1 MSDSVSDSVS
11 SSNESDLSRRG
22 SIQHAETNGEEVADI
37 TDNTEEKKDEEHI
50 SDNIAASVSDRV
62 STSMKDAEDEI
73 LHLEWQHD
81 QNSDVSNHEVRLI
94 DFVII
99 PGVYGNSK
107 SPRQVENPGSGSTS
121 WVTEFAKGTCDQITG
136 PRAPEDSC
144 RVLRFNYESN
154 ELFSDHRSADAIHRI
169 ALRLLNSLR
178 LKRRDEEK
186 KRLIYLIA
194 DDVGGVIVKDA
205 LVTASLDLDSWRDTA
220 EMSRVLYPHRHHGV
234 DDFNTRLASFFYRD
248 WAHESG
254 KARPPIASL
263 SGLAKAVTQVNGMF
277 IASHVALRSWVISL
291 YPRGADGEGAF
302 DEYCTTLGIPLE
314 QRLPAPTDSDYSRL
328 YKHLW
333 KLEPDVREPRDRAVP
348 SQQYVQERRLLATAS
363 PIYPLRSEIK
373 PNPLAHSSLY
383 QSWLECP
390 SPQILYIHG
399 SHVARDIAE
408 AIFYDL
414 EHQATKVKRRANVL
428 YFSFD
433 RWDVR
438 ADSIRDMLATFLAQ
452 ICNHHPRLGPAI
464 NRLWSQ
470 IDDER
475 GWTETDLIQFFEMF
489 RISAEVEQTMIVI
502 NYFDEC
508 TKGSR
513 KRFIDH
519 ISRKHYND
527 ETPWKIV
534 VTSHEPGTLTEEL
547 SGPFSVEVDITCAEL
562 EIAVKDSFESDIQQL
577 LQSRGDLGF
586 QEEGIRDQ
594 LHFTKKLNPTVR
606 HIIFEQLRIRKE
618 WPYEISTNDV
628 FGSLELGEEVNK
640 DNRDMASVL
649 SLVLRGC
656 SDQRSLDSILPWLL
670 YAVRPLTIWEL
681 ATVASFSN
689 SKENDNLSP
698 SPMAVEKLVKLVEH
712 DFVGILEV
720 DHNEVK
726 FKHPCLHEIM
736 VNTDASAQAGE
747 GEIHLW
753 KKPKGVA
760 HRLIQSMCLDYL
772 SRDAVREYVKKTF
785 AIPDT
790 TAFETPPFPDRT
802 NLTSY
807 AIQAW
812 AHHYCLSDPL
822 PDLSAISNKKDFVL
836 NLAKAQWCLANPATK
851 RSPCFQ
857 SLFPIFAGL
866 GLPTVVEPLGSD
878 DALRGLVEAASKEQK
893 GVTEYL
899 LGEYDFTSDELWI
912 VLQAAS
918 SSGNEDLMNS
928 LLDTIEAKTKIP
940 DDFEWP
946 AMLIYRAANLGHHGF
961 AERLLRLGCSPD
973 PDVESRN
980 STSLHA
986 SPLWLAACHGHSATV
1001 ETLLNHGASLDFAS
1015 YLSRN
1020 PLHKAALEGHPET
1033 VKVILRRSNV
1043 NIDCASESGYTALYL
1058 AVLGG
1063 VHRVVKL
1070 LLENDADPNMGIADD
1085 YCGNDRWSPLI
1096 TATDDGFKSCIRLL
1110 LDNGANPNIS
1120 GPSGPPLYWAVARG
1134 RIDILDMLL
1143 EAGANPRS
1151 ERLQEPLLFTAI
1163 NNISKVANLDM
1174 LERLLELGL
1183 DVNCKDCDGA
1193 APLAILALS
1202 YGDKAMDD
1210 RSTRDYHQL
1219 KDSALKLLLDHEAD
1233 PNLAS
1238 TLHKAINK
1246 EQQRAVEMLLEAGA
1260 DPNAISAIEGSA
1272 LLCAA
1277 EKESG
1282 IFRLLLQK
1290 AADPDQPY
1298 WGGFTPLTHAAC
1310 FGHEKIVELLLEYG
1324 ATVDLEYGKGM
1335 EETYNDF
1342 MKGWTPLMCAAR
1354 QGHGDIVRLLAEAGS
1369 DLQRIDVRGWA
1380 VIDLAI
1386 QGGVLSTLL
1395 EFPSKLDLDA
1405 LSKNGVALLH
1415 VPDLKI
1421 QDLKRLINAGADV
1434 DIRSQT
1440 GQTPLGVFASTNL
1453 ENVKYLVK
1461 RGANVNLAKDD
1472 YFGTPLHHACRKG
1485 RFDTIKFL
1493 VENGANM
1500 NATCDWD
1507 GTPLQALLQNGG
1519 TEDAE
1524 SHQAMVHYLLSGKG
1538 KASADVTMKAG
1549 LLGYALNAAAYGSIT
1564 SVVNLVLDHH
1574 NASIDCKDDL
1584 GRTPLHMAACS
1595 GLANFE
1601 VILARDGDINL
1612 KDNGGRTALH
1622 WAAQT
1627 GRFQVVMRIIE
1638 LMRDKLDVDIRDIDS
1653 WTPLCWALRNSRM
1666 TIRKEAAG
1674 VVDIVKLLL
1683 EHGAKTDIV
1692 ARHRRG
1698 TWTPLDIAYYYKSD
1712 PEVINILKKR
1722 LVTSNMTSIDDDDRE
1737 VRDAKVTRRTG
1748 VDLQDGYCDY
1758 CLSYVCGLYW
1768 ECEVCKNNF
1777 WLCDKCYQQAGILHP
1792 AHGDFTLKGE
1802 EEGGDDEQRTSAT
1815 GASGSSDVSSNS
1827 GSSSDD
1833 SDRDEDEDEKEDE
1846 KEQIGEDHV

>member
-1 MSDSVSDSVS
+1 M
-11 SSNESDLSRRG
+11 EWTISRRDWRA
-22 SIQHAETNGEEVADI
+22 SSMETGL
-37 TDNTEEKKDEEHI
+37 T
-50 SDNIAASVSDRV
+50 
-62 STSMKDAEDEI
+62 
-73 LHLEWQHD
+73 
-81 QNSDVSNHEVRLI
+81 
-94 DFVII
+94 
-99 PGVYGNSK
+99 
-107 SPRQVENPGSGSTS
+107 
-121 WVTEFAKGTCDQITG
+121 
-136 PRAPEDSC
+136 
-144 RVLRFNYESN
+144 
-154 ELFSDHRSADAIHRI
+154 
-169 ALRLLNSLR
+169 
-178 LKRRDEEK
+178 
-186 KRLIYLIA
+186 
-194 DDVGGVIVKDA
+194 
-205 LVTASLDLDSWRDTA
+205 
-220 EMSRVLYPHRHHGV
+220 
-234 DDFNTRLASFFYRD
+234 
-248 WAHESG
+248 
-254 KARPPIASL
+254 
-263 SGLAKAVTQVNGMF
+263 GLAKAVTQVNGIF
-277 IASHVALRSWVISL
+277 IASHVALRSWIISL
-291 YPRGADGEGAF
+291 YSRGAEGEGSF

-314 QRLPAPTDSDYSRL
+314 QRFPALTDYSPL

-373 PNPLAHSSLY
+373 PNPLAHLPLY

-390 SPQILYIHG
+390 SPQILYVHG
-399 SHVARDIAE
+399 SHVARDVAE
-408 AIFYDL
+408 AVFYDL
-414 EHQATKVKRRANVL
+414 EHLATKGKRRANVL

-470 IDDER
+470 IDNER

-502 NYFDEC
+502 NHFDEC

-534 VTSHEPGTLTEEL
+534 VTSYKPGALIEEL
-547 SGPFSVEVDITCAEL
+547 SGPFCVEVDITCAEL
-562 EIAVKDSFESDIQQL
+562 EIAVNDPFESDVQQL
-577 LQSRGDLGF
+577 LQSRDDLDF
-586 QEEGIRDQ
+586 QEEAIRDQ
-594 LHFTKKLNPTVR
+594 LHFAKKLKPTVR
-606 HIIFEQLRIRKE
+606 HIIFEQLRVRRQ

-628 FGSLELGEEVNK
+628 FSSLELGEAASQ
-640 DNRDMASVL
+640 DNRAMASVL
-649 SLVLRGC
+649 RLVLREC
-656 SDQRSLDSILPWLL
+656 SDQQSLERILPWLL
-670 YAVRPLTIWEL
+670 YAVRPLTMWEL

-689 SKENDNLSP
+689 PKENGNLSP
-698 SPMAVEKLVKLVEH
+698 SLIAVERLVKLVEH
-712 DFVGILEV
+712 DFAGILEV

-726 FKHPCLHEIM
+726 FKHPCLHEFM
-736 VNTDASAQAGE
+736 VNTDASPQAEE

-753 KKPKGVA
+753 EKPKGVA
-760 HRLIQSMCLDYL
+760 HTLIQSMCLDYL
-772 SRDAVREYVKKTF
+772 SRDVVQEYLKRTF
-785 AIPDT
+785 AVPDT

-812 AHHYCLSDPL
+812 AHHYSLSDPL
-822 PDLSAISNKKDFVL
+822 PDLSAISNKKDLVL

-893 GVTEYL
+893 GVVEYL
-899 LGEYDFTSDELWI
+899 LGEYDFTSNELWI

-946 AMLIYRAANLGHHGF
+946 ATLIYRAANLGQHGF
-961 AERLLRLGCSPD
+961 AERLLSLGCSPD

-1033 VKVILRRSNV
+1033 VKVILGRSNV
-1043 NIDCASESGYTALYL
+1043 NVDCASESGYTALYL

-1070 LLENDADPNMGIADD
+1070 LLKNDADPNMGIADD

-1096 TATDDGFKSCIRLL
+1096 AATDDGFKSCIRLL

-1163 NNISKVANLDM
+1163 NNTSKVANLDI
-1174 LERLLELGL
+1174 LERLLKLGL
-1183 DVNCKDCDGA
+1183 DVNCKDQDGA
-1193 APLAILALS
+1193 TPLAILALS
-1202 YGDKAMDD
+1202 YGDKAIDG
-1210 RSTRDYHQL
+1210 RSTRDYHQQ
-1219 KDSALKLLLDHEAD
+1219 KDSALKLLLDRGAD

-1238 TLHKAINK
+1238 TLHNAINQ
-1246 EQQRAVEMLLEAGA
+1246 EQHRAVEMLLEAGA
-1260 DPNAISAIEGSA
+1260 DPNAISTIQGSA
-1272 LLCAA
+1272 LRCAA
-1277 EKESG
+1277 EKEPG

-1290 AADPDQPY
+1290 GADPDQPY
-1298 WGGFTPLTHAAC
+1298 WGDFTPLTHAAC
-1310 FGHEKIVELLLEYG
+1310 FGHEKVVELLLEYG
-1324 ATVDLEYGKGM
+1324 ATVDLEYGKGV
-1335 EETYNDF
+1335 EETYNAW

-1369 DLQRIDVRGWA
+1369 DLQRIDVRNWA

-1386 QGGVLSTLL
+1386 EGGVLPTLL
-1395 EFPSKLDLDA
+1395 EFPSRLDLDA
-1405 LSKNGVALLH
+1405 ISKNGGAVLH
-1415 VPDLKI
+1415 IPDLKL

-1434 DIRSQT
+1434 DIRARS
-1440 GQTPLGVFASTNL
+1440 GQTPLGVFASTNF

-1461 RGANVNLAKDD
+1461 RGANVNLAKD
-1472 YFGTPLHHACRKG
+1472 YFGTPLHFACRKG
-1485 RFDTIKFL
+1485 RFDTIRFL
-1493 VENGANM
+1493 VENGANV

-1507 GTPLQALLQNGG
+1507 GTPLQALLQSGS

-1524 SHQAMVHYLLSGKG
+1524 SHESMVHYLLSGKG
-1538 KASADVTMKAG
+1538 KASADVTIKAG
-1549 LLGYALNAAAYGSIT
+1549 LLSYTLNSAAYGSIP
-1564 SVVNLVLDHH
+1564 SVINLILDHH
-1574 NASIDCKDDL
+1574 STSIDCKDDL
-1584 GRTPLHMAACS
+1584 GRTPLHMAAYS
-1595 GLANFE
+1595 GLTNFE
-1601 VILARDGDINL
+1601 VVLARDGDINL
-1612 KDNGGRTALH
+1612 KDNVGRTALH

-1627 GRFQVVMRIIE
+1627 GRPQIVTRIIE
-1638 LMRDKLDVDIRDIDS
+1638 LMGDKLGIDIRDIDG

-1666 TIRKEAAG
+1666 KIMKDATG
-1674 VVDIVKLLL
+1674 VVDVVKLLL
-1683 EHGAKTDIV
+1683 EHGAKTDV
-1692 ARHRRG
+1692 VVRHRRG

-1712 PEVINILKKR
+1712 PEVINILQKGVVPNNR
-1722 LVTSNMTSIDDDDRE
+1722 ASIDDDDGE
-1737 VRDAKVTRRTG
+1737 VRDARVTRRTG
-1748 VDLQDGYCDY
+1748 VVHDGYCDY
-1758 CLSYVCGLYW
+1758 CFSDVYGLYW
-1768 ECEVCKNNF
+1768 ECEACKNEF

-1792 AHGDFTLKGE
+1792 SHGDFTLKGE
-1802 EEGGDDEQRTSAT
+1802 EEGGDDEQGTSAK
-1815 GASGSSDVSSNS
+1815 GASGSSDVSSSS
-1827 GSSSDD
+1827 GSSSDE
-1833 SDRDEDEDEKEDE
+1833 SDRDEDDDEKVDK
-1846 KEQIGEDHV
+1846 KEQIGEDQV